1 MAKGSI
7 LMGKQSGKLGQSVL
21 STRYGEQIQR
31 AYVGTIANP
40 KTEAQVATRSRFK
53 LASQLSAVMA
63 DVIAIPRVGSKTGRN
78 QFVSATMDIT
88 SEAAGVAQVN
98 LNAVQLTKSQ
108 RGLIGFAATRDTA
121 NNKIS
126 VALKGENGSEL
137 SRVVYVLFEKQ
148 NDGSLVQLASQVV
161 SEAGANN
168 TFPADLKGS
177 EKSVVIY
184 AYGITDK
191 DGAASVKFGNLIAPT
206 AEQVAKLL
214 TASSDTLNGV
224 TLTKTN
230 GATMNEGSNSCDS
243 DESAIPIGM
252 AFESV
257 TLNGAALS
265 ANLSDQ
271 AKGNK
276 TFAGAIVNA
285 GENTKVALVDAPVTP
300 PSVGNAYTPVSSAW
314 DLSAIGAFNGTYNA
328 QTDAEILYLVAGTV
342 NGGQITVEKIY
353 QYHVGIVDESE

>member
-1 MAKGSI
+1 
-7 LMGKQSGKLGQSVL
+7 MGKQTGKLGQSVL

-108 RGLIGFAATRDTA
+108 RGLIGFTATRDTA
-121 NNKIS
+121 NDKIS
-126 VALKGENGSEL
+126 VALKGANGSEL
-137 SRVVYVLFEKQ
+137 SRVVYVAFEKQ

-177 EKSVVIY
+177 EKSVVVY

-191 DGAASVKFGNLIAPT
+191 DGAASVKFGNLTAPT

-214 TASSDTLNGV
+214 TTSSDTLSGV
-224 TLTKTN
+224 TLTRTN
-230 GATMNEGSNSCDS
+230 GATMNEGTNSADS
-243 DESAIPIGM
+243 DDSAQPTGI
-252 AFESV
+252 AFRDV
-257 TLNGAALS
+257 TLDGVALN
-265 ANLSDQ
+265 ANLRNQ
-271 AKGNK
+271 PKGTK
-276 TFAGAIVNA
+276 TFAGLVRNAAAGSKIAVLDEPVN
-285 GENTKVALVDAPVTP
+285 P
-300 PSVGNAYTPVSSAW
+300 PAVGNEYTLNIPAGNI
-314 DLSAIGAFNGTYNA
+314 DAQGAFNYQYHA
-328 QTDAEILYLVAGTV
+328 QFDASILYLVVGQSE
-342 NGGQITVEKIY
+342 GGLITVDAVY
-353 QYHVGIVDESE
+353 PFSVGIVDESE